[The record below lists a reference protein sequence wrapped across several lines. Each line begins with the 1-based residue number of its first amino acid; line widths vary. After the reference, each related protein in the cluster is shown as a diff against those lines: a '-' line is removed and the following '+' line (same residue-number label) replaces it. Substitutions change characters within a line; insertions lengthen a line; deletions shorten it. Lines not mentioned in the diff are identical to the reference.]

1 MIRNSIEPRDQKLW
15 GKDGSLLDEDK
26 IRRSDERRTLEVRE
40 FDAATARH
48 IVGIRVDHHCQYLL
62 FARSLKHGRVKLSVM
77 CALLYLQLWTTTA
90 SFLLQGTLKL
100 HTHLLILFLR
110 LDGLAQVYLDDFT
123 QGHLIE
129 SYRA

>member
-1 MIRNSIEPRDQKLW
+1 MTLRPSVVNIIR
-15 GKDGSLLDEDK
+15 
-26 IRRSDERRTLEVRE
+26 V
-40 FDAATARH
+40 
-48 IVGIRVDHHCQYLL
+48 RVDHHCQYLL
-62 FARSLKHGRVKLSVM
+62 FASMQYGRVKLSVI
-77 CALLYLQLWTTTA
+77 CVLLCLQLWATTT

-123 QGHLIE
+123 RTI

>member
-1 MIRNSIEPRDQKLW
+1 MPQPR
-15 GKDGSLLDEDK
+15 
-26 IRRSDERRTLEVRE
+26 VVNV
-40 FDAATARH
+40 
-48 IVGIRVDHHCQYLL
+48 VGTRVKHHCQYLL
-62 FARSLKHGRVKLSVM
+62 FGSLKYGRVELSVM
-77 CALLYLQLWTTTA
+77 CALLCLQLWTTTA

-100 HTHLLILFLR
+100 HAHLLTLFLM